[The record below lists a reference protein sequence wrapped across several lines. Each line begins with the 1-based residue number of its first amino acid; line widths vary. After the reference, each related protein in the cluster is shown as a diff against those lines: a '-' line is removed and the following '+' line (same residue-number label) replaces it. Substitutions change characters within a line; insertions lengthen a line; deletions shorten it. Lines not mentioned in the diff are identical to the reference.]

1 MYLNVKL
8 STVGLDLSGVS
19 SVLTTLSSDRAELAT
34 TGPRGTT
41 LRVRYKQIEYEQ
53 KIGKQKTLYEMASA
67 LRIDDVLGV
76 VLDPAYYD
84 RRCTLGIIKMLVCSE
99 RDK

>member
-1 MYLNVKL
+1 MYLNVKP
-8 STVGLDLSGVS
+8 STVGLDLSGAS

-67 LRIDDVLGV
+67 LRIDDALGV
-76 VLDPAYYD
+76 LLDPAY
-84 RRCTLGIIKMLVCSE
+84 
-99 RDK
+99 

>member
-1 MYLNVKL
+1 MRIELILGALYLNVKL
-8 STVGLDLSGVS
+8 SMVGPGLSGAS

-67 LRIDDVLGV
+67 LRIDDALGV
-76 VLDPAYYD
+76 VLDPAY
-84 RRCTLGIIKMLVCSE
+84 
-99 RDK
+99 

>member
-1 MYLNVKL
+1 MRALYLNVKL
-8 STVGLDLSGVS
+8 STVGPDLSGAS

-53 KIGKQKTLYEMASA
+53 KISKQKTLYEMASA

-76 VLDPAYYD
+76 VLDPAY
-84 RRCTLGIIKMLVCSE
+84 
-99 RDK
+99 